1 VPREETVPEI
11 PGLKPD
17 AAGPAGTAPRRAPI
31 VRPIRVLAGAFVG
44 SALLLTLGA
53 RFMDRHFIFFPDRLI
68 EATPEAMGLPFE
80 DVIFTAADGVKL
92 HGWFIP
98 APSARARAGARP
110 FTFIMFHGNAGNI
123 SHRIDWAKLY
133 RDRLGVNVFLFDYR
147 GYGRSQ
153 GQANEK
159 GTYLDG
165 DAAVAAML
173 ARPDVDPARIV
184 LAGHSLGAGVAT
196 EVALRRPPAGLA
208 LESPFAS
215 VAEMAKQVIPF
226 LPVGLLLTT
235 RYETAKKIA
244 KVGCPV
250 LVIHG
255 DEDEVI
261 PFEQGI
267 RVYEAAP
274 QPKTFFRLRGA
285 MHNDTYLAGGEPYV
299 QAYVRFLA
307 SLKKRLPRSTPPS
320 GGPVPVGST

>member
-1 VPREETVPEI
+1 VPEN
-11 PGLKPD
+11 PGPEMNTAD
-17 AAGPAGTAPRRAPI
+17 PTGAGPRRTPV
-31 VRPIRVLAGAFVG
+31 VRPVRVLAGAVVG
-44 SALLLTLGA
+44 SALLFTLGA
-53 RFMDRHFIFFPDRLI
+53 RLMDRHFIFFPDRTI
-68 EATPEAMGLPFE
+68 EATPDVLGVPFE
-80 DVIFTAADGVKL
+80 DVPFTAADGVRL
-92 HGWFIP
+92 HGWFVP
-98 APSARARAGARP
+98 APRAQTASGARP

-147 GYGRSQ
+147 GYGRSE
-153 GQANEK
+153 GEPTEK

-165 DAAVAAML
+165 EAAVAAMI

-215 VAEMAKQVIPF
+215 VADMAKQVIPF

-244 KVGCPV
+244 KVTCPV

-255 DEDEVI
+255 DRDEVI
-261 PFEQGI
+261 PFDQGI
-267 RVYEAAP
+267 KVYEAAP

-307 SLKKRLPRSTPPS
+307 SLEAKHPRSAPSS

>member
-1 VPREETVPEI
+1 MPDI
-11 PGLKPD
+11 PGLKLD
-17 AAGPAGTAPRRAPI
+17 TAGPRGPRST
-31 VRPIRVLAGAFVG
+31 RPPTIRPLRVLAGAFVG

-53 RFMDRHFIFFPDRLI
+53 RVMDRHFIFFPERLI

-80 DVIFTAADGVKL
+80 DVIFTAADSVKL

-98 APSARARAGARP
+98 APRTQTPTGARP

-147 GYGRSQ
+147 GYGRSE
-153 GQANEK
+153 GQPTEK

-196 EVALRRPPAGLA
+196 ETALRHPPAGLV
-208 LESPFAS
+208 LESPFTS
-215 VAEMAKQVIPF
+215 VADMAKQAIPF
-226 LPVGLLLTT
+226 LPVGLFLTT
-235 RYETAKKIA
+235 RYETERKIA

-255 DEDEVI
+255 DQDEVI

-267 RVYEAAP
+267 KVYEAAP
-274 QPKTFFRLRGA
+274 RPKTFFRLHGA

-307 SLKKRLPRSTPPS
+307 SLEAKLPRGAPPS
-320 GGPVPVGST
+320 GGQVPVGST

>member
-1 VPREETVPEI
+1 
-11 PGLKPD
+11 
-17 AAGPAGTAPRRAPI
+17 
-31 VRPIRVLAGAFVG
+31 
-44 SALLLTLGA
+44 
-53 RFMDRHFIFFPDRLI
+53 MDRHFIFFPERHL
-68 EATPEAMGLPFE
+68 EATPEVMGLPFE
-80 DVIFTAADGVKL
+80 DVTFTAADGVAL

-98 APSARARAGARP
+98 APRATTPAGGRP

-147 GYGRSQ
+147 GYGRSA
-153 GQANEK
+153 GEPSEK

-165 DAAVAAML
+165 EAAMKAMR
-173 ARPDVDPARIV
+173 ARADVDPARIV
-184 LAGHSLGAGVAT
+184 LAGHSLGSAVAAET
-196 EVALRRPPAGLA
+196 ALRHPPAGLI
-208 LESPFAS
+208 LESPFTS
-215 VAEMAKQVIPF
+215 VADMAKRAIPF
-226 LPVGLLLTT
+226 LPVGLFLTT
-235 RYETAKKIA
+235 RYETRQKIA
-244 KVGCPV
+244 KVSCPV

-267 RVYEAAP
+267 QVYEAAP

-307 SLKKRLPRSTPPS
+307 SLEAKLPHSAPPS
-320 GGPVPVGST
+320 GGPVPVGPT